1 MSKDE
6 NKLPGVNDAR
16 KIQWPDFTVTPQQQE
31 IIDKILLL
39 RTVCGI
45 FEAIFQTT
53 KRTAEAFEK
62 AGLENDAKQFWLLAA
77 RYSEKIFRKLEDIWL
92 EKTVPNK
99 P

>member
-31 IIDKILLL
+31 IID
-39 RTVCGI
+39 
-45 FEAIFQTT
+45 FEAIFQTA

-77 RYSEKIFRKLEDIWL
+77 RYSEKIFRKLQDIWL
-92 EKTVPNK
+92 EKTFPNK